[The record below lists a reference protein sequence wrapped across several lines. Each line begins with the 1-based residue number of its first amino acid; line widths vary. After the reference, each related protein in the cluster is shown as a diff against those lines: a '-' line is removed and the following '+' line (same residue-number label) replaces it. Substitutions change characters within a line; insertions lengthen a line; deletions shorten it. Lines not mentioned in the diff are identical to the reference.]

1 MIFLSNIHKS
11 LKLNSAIFLIF
22 LINTLF
28 NCVYIS
34 NTFAARPKEM
44 REIKYI
50 ETIDKINEIFAAGA
64 LVNSKL
70 EPKLEFKSLENEKI
84 TLKSLRNNFIVL
96 YFFGS
101 WCISCADDLKNLEKM
116 SEELI
121 FRDVL
126 DLKIIPVAQDAKNL
140 EKLHN
145 FLSASKI
152 KNLQIM
158 LDENKRAF
166 GLLGVHSLPTTVFID
181 KQGKIIYKSDKV
193 QMFNHG
199 YYIDK
204 LIAIKEGEQALSDV
218 ESDSESE
225 KNQFERNKSSDII
238 MQNPEHK
245 TTIIN

>member
-1 MIFLSNIHKS
+1 MIFLANIHKS
-11 LKLNSAIFLIF
+11 PKLISALFSIF

-28 NCVYIS
+28 NSIYIS
-34 NTFAARPKEM
+34 NTLASSIKEM
-44 REIKYI
+44 RENKYI
-50 ETIDKINEIFAAGA
+50 ETVDKINETFAAGA

-84 TLKSLRNNFIVL
+84 TLKSMRNNFIIL

-101 WCISCADDLKNLEKM
+101 WCVSCADDLKHLEKM
-116 SEELI
+116 NEDLI
-121 FRDVL
+121 FRDVV
-126 DLKIIPVAQDAKNL
+126 DFKIIPIAQDAKNL
-140 EKLHN
+140 EKLHS

-158 LDENKRAF
+158 LDENKRGFA
-166 GLLGVHSLPTTVFID
+166 LLGVHSLPTTVFID
-181 KQGKIIYKSDKV
+181 KQGKIIYKSDKM

-204 LIAIKEGEQALSDV
+204 LIAVKEGEQALSDV
-218 ESDSESE
+218 EQDPE
-225 KNQFERNKSSDII
+225 KNEFERNKSSDII